1 MHSIMAEGSSYELSD
16 LENKQRMKTKLNESE
31 STIPDITSDGIFQ
44 DSVDS
49 FKIAHRRR
57 PTTHLSSI
65 LSKENSLDDLYKRL
79 SDFKLNALGT
89 DR

>member
-1 MHSIMAEGSSYELSD
+1 MHSIMEEGSSYELSD

-31 STIPDITSDGIFQ
+31 STIPDITGDGIFQ

-57 PTTHLSSI
+57 PTTHSSFI
-65 LSKENSLDDLYKRL
+65 LSKENSLDELYKRL

>member
-1 MHSIMAEGSSYELSD
+1 MHSIMEEGSSYELSD

-57 PTTHLSSI
+57 PTTHSSSI